1 MDRLAEA
8 DKESDIATAC
18 QENQERGVVGVTVR

>member
-1 MDRLAEA
+1 MDQLAEA
-8 DKESDIATAC
+8 DKENDIATAW